1 MNNWQT
7 KAKGENCVKISYK
20 NLWHLL
26 LDKNMNK
33 ADLKRV
39 TGIST
44 ATIAKLDKGQNVTT
58 DILVR
63 ICEALDCDL
72 DDIMEISREDNQ
84 NTPQGF

>member
-1 MNNWQT
+1 M
-7 KAKGENCVKISYK
+7 KISYK
-20 NLWHLL
+20 KLWHLL
-26 LDKNMNK
+26 LDKNMKK

-63 ICEALDCDL
+63 ICKALDCDL
-72 DDIMEISREDNQ
+72 NDIMELSREDNT
-84 NTPQGF
+84 NEE

>member
-20 NLWHLL
+20 KLWHLL

-63 ICEALDCDL
+63 ICKALDCDL
-72 DDIMEISREDNQ
+72 NDIMELTRE
-84 NTPQGF
+84 